1 MLHYQLIMVNKIY
14 NLNVEYAKSK
24 QCIGFP
30 KKHEEKERESV
41 IIHHLPV
48 SQHTP
53 HAVDWLINFHPRDMQ
68 KPILDIRY

>member
-1 MLHYQLIMVNKIY
+1 LTPRQCCTYQLTTVNKTY

-48 SQHTP
+48 SQQTQ
-53 HAVDWLINFHPRDMQ
+53 WIG
-68 KPILDIRY
+68 